1 MERSVDLRPA
11 AHRAREEV
19 MSELHQAAKEM
30 LLCVDR
36 MLRDGEWYAA
46 QEKADALRTALAF
59 DTYSDALANHRKVT
73 HAENCWSWGPAHYEC
88 ACAEVAKANGWKK

>member
-1 MERSVDLRPA
+1 
-11 AHRAREEV
+11 

-46 QEKADALRTALAF
+46 QEKADNLRTALAF
-59 DTYSDALANHRKVT
+59 TTYSDALDKHRQIT
-73 HAENCWSWGPAHYEC
+73 HAEGCWSWGSAHYEC
-88 ACAEVAKANGWKK
+88 ACREVARLNNWSK